1 MKKLLF
7 CFLILMSVTAV
18 SCSKKKVVVPD
29 DVLKSEKM
37 IAILTDMEIAEA
49 ASTQHVTRGDSS
61 NYDAAYMKFVFE
73 KNKVQSKDFVYSMD
87 WYAAHPEFL
96 KKIYEEVVND
106 LSKKQSEVAN

>member
-1 MKKLLF
+1 M
-7 CFLILMSVTAV
+7 LMATTIF

-29 DVLKSEKM
+29 NVLKSEKM
-37 IAILTDMEIAEA
+37 IAILTDIEIAEA

-61 NYDAAYMKFVFE
+61 NYDAAYLKFVFE
-73 KNKVQSKDFVYSMD
+73 KNNVKSNDFVYSMD